1 MTVSIVFVMN
11 CWKIYYLE
19 DINWVIAYDSI
30 DSISTLIYAGNVFFL
45 ITQML
50 KTKTIDPQGLV

>member
-30 DSISTLIYAGNVFFL
+30 DSISTLIYAGNVFF
-45 ITQML
+45 
-50 KTKTIDPQGLV
+50 

>member
-1 MTVSIVFVMN
+1 MTVSRVFIMN
-11 CWKIYYLE
+11 CWKISYQD

-30 DSISTLIYAGNVFFL
+30 DSISTLIYAGNVFF

-50 KTKTIDPQGLV
+50 KTKTIDPLGLVL